1 MRIAR
6 RLLLAPLLFTTFSPV
21 WAQDARNFGM
31 GGVGTA
37 VTEGPTAL
45 LWNPALLYFSADPK
59 TATVDVGASA
69 VDSTNLNDSALN
81 YSDASAATSG
91 LDDIR
96 HSTDYRGFVGIQ
108 IKSYG
113 AGISHEALQDHELT
127 GNTAQFL
134 QDRSVGVLTGNYNLN
149 LHDKESRVDTL
160 SLAISQ
166 NMPLGQASAALG
178 ATLKIHQGN
187 RLRQS
192 DLTGS
197 YQPGLPAANFDRWSS
212 TSGSGFSWD
221 LGALVKPSPN
231 IAVGA
236 VIENVNS
243 TFKWNANHQ
252 ILGLDP
258 ATGMETPISSTL
270 ETLAAP
276 MEHAVRFGFALMS
289 EDQGTAISADSRRA
303 EGSTLWRF
311 GYERSWA
318 PQHLAIRLGTYRDPV
333 SDRRVITGGAG
344 YLGKNFKVQLAVSA
358 NHWPVVQDSS
368 AFGAALDFSLKL

>member
-1 MRIAR
+1 M
-6 RLLLAPLLFTTFSPV
+6 
-21 WAQDARNFGM
+21 
-31 GGVGTA
+31 
-37 VTEGPTAL
+37 
-45 LWNPALLYFSADPK
+45 
-59 TATVDVGASA
+59 
-69 VDSTNLNDSALN
+69 
-81 YSDASAATSG
+81 
-91 LDDIR
+91 
-96 HSTDYRGFVGIQ
+96 
-108 IKSYG
+108 
-113 AGISHEALQDHELT
+113 
-127 GNTAQFL
+127 
-134 QDRSVGVLTGNYNLN
+134 
-149 LHDKESRVDTL
+149 
-160 SLAISQ
+160 
-166 NMPLGQASAALG
+166 
-178 ATLKIHQGN
+178 
-187 RLRQS
+187 
-192 DLTGS
+192 
-197 YQPGLPAANFDRWSS
+197 
-212 TSGSGFSWD
+212 
-221 LGALVKPSPN
+221 
-231 IAVGA
+231 GA

-276 MEHAVRFGFALMS
+276 MEHAVRFGFALIS

>member
-1 MRIAR
+1 MRNFR
-6 RLLLAPLLFTTFSPV
+6 RLLFAAFLFTILPRV

-37 VTEGPTAL
+37 ITEGPTAL
-45 LWNPALLYFSADPK
+45 LWNPALLYISADPK
-59 TATVDVGASA
+59 NATVDVGASA
-69 VDSTNLNDSALN
+69 LDSTNLNDSALN

-96 HSTDYRGFVGIQ
+96 HSSDYLGFVGIQ

-134 QDRSVGVLTGNYNLN
+134 QDRSQGLLAGNYNLS

-178 ATLKIHQGN
+178 ATLKIHQGT
-187 RLRQS
+187 RFRQS
-192 DLTGS
+192 DLAGT
-197 YQPGLPAANFDRWSS
+197 YQPGLPATTIDRWSS

-221 LGALVKPSPN
+221 IGALVKPSPN
-231 IAVGA
+231 IAVG
-236 VIENVNS
+236 VVLDNINS
-243 TFKWNANHQ
+243 NFKWNVNHQ
-252 ILGLDP
+252 VLGLDP

-289 EDQGTAISADSRRA
+289 EDRGTVLSADSRRA

-344 YLGKNFKVQLAVSA
+344 YLGKKFKVQLAVSA